1 MEAQVLAD
9 TAINIAQRVAH
20 AQGVRAPS
28 SLKSNQD
35 VDASKLLALL
45 NRGCKNLAS
54 KRGPFGGS
62 WQELVREHLITTQ
75 AGVPDYAL
83 PQDFAELITDTV
95 WDRSTYREA
104 PGPLTPQEYQ
114 RLKGGLIDTVAITPR
129 YRLAL
134 SEDTQTVRFRLDPI
148 PSGEETIAFEYLS
161 NAWARES
168 PGSPITLRR
177 ITEDSHIPV
186 FDDNLVELD
195 LTWRLLKSN
204 GLNYRTDIAEFEM
217 ERDKLFAQSRRVAH
231 RPDGP
236 GI

>member
-161 NAWARES
+161 KRMGA
-168 PGSPITLRR
+168 GSLP
-177 ITEDSHIPV
+177 
-186 FDDNLVELD
+186 
-195 LTWRLLKSN
+195 
-204 GLNYRTDIAEFEM
+204 
-217 ERDKLFAQSRRVAH
+217 AH
-231 RPDGP
+231 RSRYSGLPKIRTFRYLTTTWWSWTLP
-236 GI
+236 GAC